1 MAYPGR
7 RAFLIHEVNGLPTL
21 EKRGHKKVSCGL
33 EQKVGAPLMVSS
45 TTVSRFCLHTSS
57 DGEHALLFTSFLPGA
72 SLKLRRRQL
81 HYPWSRPPVY
91 GRQSPGLC
99 LSCVASFILRVKHT
113 RAHAH
118 SNVVCGSTLGA
129 SGYLLGNSEQTGQSL
144 IFQIFHHPPCHL
156 KTHTPVFQISN
167 LDLWCPTLNPLFL
180 S

>member
-7 RAFLIHEVNGLPTL
+7 RAFFIHEVNGLPTL

-33 EQKVGAPLMVSS
+33 EQKVGVPLMVSS
-45 TTVSRFCLHTSS
+45 ATVSRFCLHTPS
-57 DGEHALLFTSFLPGA
+57 DGEHALLFASFLPGA
-72 SLKLRRRQL
+72 SRKLRRRQL
-81 HYPWSRPPVY
+81 HYQWSRPPVN

-99 LSCVASFILRVKHT
+99 LSSLFSRLNTPVPVPTAVWCV
-113 RAHAH
+113 
-118 SNVVCGSTLGA
+118 GSTLGA

-156 KTHTPVFQISN
+156 KTHPPVFQISN